1 MPPYCWY
8 RAYSSVNGVLW
19 GLWGVFRGVGC
30 SCLGSGGWAA
40 LWGGYGV
47 SCERLLRLG
56 LHDWFL
62 CGRVVVVH
70 ARFFDR
76 FVLRLRSCAFY
87 IGLPPVW
94 YSHQAGGFLYPLI
107 GDGG

>member
-1 MPPYCWY
+1 MGG
-8 RAYSSVNGVLW
+8 SVGRLW
-19 GLWGVFRGVGC
+19 GLGC
-30 SCLGSGGWAA
+30 
-40 LWGGYGV
+40 
-47 SCERLLRLG
+47 RLLGLG
-56 LHDWFL
+56 LHGWLL

-94 YSHQAGGFLYPLI
+94 CSHQAGGFLYPLI

>member
-1 MPPYCWY
+1 M
-8 RAYSSVNGVLW
+8 
-19 GLWGVFRGVGC
+19 
-30 SCLGSGGWAA
+30 A
-40 LWGGYGV
+40 LWGGCGV
-47 SCERLLRLG
+47 SYEGLLRLG
-56 LHDWFL
+56 LHGWLL

-94 YSHQAGGFLYPLI
+94 CFHQAGGFLCPFI
-107 GDGG
+107 GDGWVFACSFRVCLGCVFASAVFSLFRWVRE